1 MASLARIEELAD
13 LIGKSDPKVGKKVR
27 RLVENAKLFP
37 ESSDSVLRLLQ
48 TMCKGKGIDLSD
60 EPCFATPDELPREGT
75 ELGAVLRGDKPVGA
89 YKHPHTDLPG
99 NQGVFGI
106 TGCGKSTLVGHQCE
120 GWIEDGLCV
129 IIGDQADE
137 YRHLVNRFP
146 PEKLLVLSAR
156 NFPLA
161 PFENPVGS
169 CLSDLSWLSQVVG
182 VFREIF
188 YLRDGSCNL
197 LLKIVGDI
205 YRERKVMEGSRDFP
219 LLSEVFTELTR
230 RKFSIQSRHA
240 GFLETL
246 VNRFHGLLQSFP
258 GMNAKRSLVPAQV
271 LQHSLIIRMSDL
283 NPGEM
288 DTFVSLFL
296 IWLMAVLQ
304 ENICNESRV
313 VLVLEEAH
321 NIASRDKM
329 RMGRYDL
336 GDPISVRILRTGRK
350 HGICVVVID
359 QTPSELAPAVLG
371 NVSTRIVFRLTNS
384 PCINAIA
391 YSMGLDRTQ
400 AEKLAEMPLRR
411 AVVQTARIP
420 KPFLLNVLEIPERQR
435 PSAEELKER
444 ETLSLE
450 VLDHEL
456 SGVDVTEVLLGR
468 EKKKEEPPQIRGDVY
483 RVHARVCERPYERI
497 EERVAGLEI
506 DRAREFRARATLEKL
521 GMIEPGDKVGT
532 KWQLFIPTAKGAD
545 YARKLGLPVYVYK
558 SGVGHEMMLRKVRE
572 ALGKFSTR
580 VSFIS
585 ESEGLGEVC
594 RVQPDLLVRIRASD
608 GDTSRRVAIQINC
621 TNRAEYEVRR
631 ALELC
636 EVSQIDMVIVIA
648 KNKRAKEALERKL
661 EELRTIQTG
670 ASGGKSPDKELPN
683 KESPDKESADKNAF
697 ARDRVKIEDF
707 ETCVGAA
714 YNWSW
719 VIG

>member
-13 LIGKSDPKVGKKVR
+13 LIGKSDPKVGRKVR

-37 ESSDSVLRLLQ
+37 ESSDSALRLLQ

-60 EPCFATPDELPREGT
+60 EPVFGVPEELPGEGR
-75 ELGAVLRGDKPVGA
+75 ELGTVVRGNTPVGI
-89 YKHPHTDLPG
+89 YRHPNGELPG
-99 NQGVFGI
+99 NQAILGI
-106 TGCGKSTLVGHQCE
+106 TNCGKSFLAGHQIE

-129 IIGDQADE
+129 IIFDAGDE
-137 YRHLVNRFP
+137 YGYLSRLYSPDR
-146 PEKLLVLSAR
+146 LLILSAR
-156 NFPLA
+156 NTPLA
-161 PFENPVGS
+161 IWENPPGS
-169 CLSDLSWLSQVVG
+169 CYSDLAWTAQMVG
-182 VFREIF
+182 ILREAWFI
-188 YLRDGSCNL
+188 RDGSCNL
-197 LLKIVGDI
+197 LGREVGKIFRQRGVLK
-205 YRERKVMEGSRDFP
+205 GSKDYP
-219 LLSEVFTELTR
+219 LASDVHSALVSL
-230 RKFSIQSRHA
+230 KFSASSRSVHFA
-240 GFLETL
+240 ESL
-246 VNRFHGLLQSFP
+246 VNRSGALLESFP
-258 GMNAKRSLVPAQV
+258 GMNARRSLDFRQLVK
-271 LQHSLIIRMSDL
+271 HSAIIRVADL
-283 NPGEM
+283 SPSEL
-288 DTFVSLFL
+288 DIFVNLFL
-296 IWLMAVLQ
+296 LRLLAVVQ
-304 ENICNESRV
+304 NEICNKTKILV
-313 VLVLEEAH
+313 VLEETH
-321 NIASRDKM
+321 LIASKNKM
-329 RMGRYDL
+329 ARYDL
-336 GDPISVRILRTGRK
+336 GEPLVVRLLRTGRK
-350 HGICVVVID
+350 HGISVVLIC
-359 QTPSELAPAVLG
+359 QTVCDLPAGMLA

-391 YSMGLDRTQ
+391 YSMGFDRTQ
-400 AEKLAEMPLRR
+400 AEGLAELPLRR

-420 KPFLLNVLEIPERQR
+420 KPFLLNVVEIPERQR
-435 PSAEELKER
+435 PSAEELRER

-594 RVQPDLLVRIRASD
+594 RVQPDLLVRIRAGD

-661 EELRTIQTG
+661 EELLTG
-670 ASGGKSPDKELPN
+670 ASGGKSPDK
-683 KESPDKESADKNAF
+683 DAF

-714 YNWSW
+714 YDWSW

>member
-1 MASLARIEELAD
+1 MASLSRIEELAD
-13 LIGKSDPKVGKKVR
+13 LIGKSDPKVGRKVR

-37 ESSDSVLRLLQ
+37 ESADSALRLLQ
-48 TMCKGKGIDLSD
+48 VMAKQKGIDLSN
-60 EPCFATPDELPREGT
+60 EPVFSVPDELPREGR
-75 ELGAVLRGDKPVGA
+75 ELGTVLRADKPVGA
-89 YKHPHTDLPG
+89 YIHAATELPG
-99 NQGVFGI
+99 NQGVFGV
-106 TGCGKSTLVGHQCE
+106 TGCGKSSLVGLQCE
-120 GWIEDGLCV
+120 RWIQDGLCV
-129 IIGDQADE
+129 IIFDVADE
-137 YRHLVNRFP
+137 YGWLIKEFP
-146 PEKLLVLSAR
+146 AEQLLVLNAR

-182 VFREIF
+182 VSREIF

-205 YRERKVMEGSRDFP
+205 YRERKVLEGSRDYP
-219 LLSEVFTELTR
+219 LLSEVFTELTK

-271 LQHSLIIRMSDL
+271 LQHSLIVRMSDL
-283 NPGEM
+283 NPAEI

-296 IWLMAVLQ
+296 IWVMAVLQ

-321 NIASRDKM
+321 NIASRGK
-329 RMGRYDL
+329 MGRYDL
-336 GDPISVRILRTGRK
+336 GEPLAVRLLRTGRK
-350 HGICVVVID
+350 HGVSVVAID
-359 QTPSELAPAVLG
+359 QTPSELPAAVLG
-371 NVSTRIVFRLTNS
+371 NLSTRFVFRLTNS

-391 YSMGLDRTQ
+391 YSMGLDRAQ
-400 AEKLAEMPLRR
+400 AKELAELPPRR
-411 AVVQTARIP
+411 AVMQTARIP

-450 VLDHEL
+450 MLDHEL

-468 EKKKEEPPQIRGDVY
+468 EKKKEEPPQIRGDIY
-483 RVHARVCERPYERI
+483 RVHARVCEKPYERI

-558 SGVGHEMMLRKVRE
+558 SGVGHEMMLRKIRE

-585 ESEGLGEVC
+585 ESEGLGEAC

-661 EELRTIQTG
+661 EELRTILTG
-670 ASGGKSPDKELPN
+670 ASGGKSPDK
-683 KESPDKESADKNAF
+683 DAF
-697 ARDRVKIEDF
+697 VRDRVKIEDF

-714 YNWSW
+714 YDWSW